1 MGMTECT
8 DVLLVVLIRSNR
20 EVGIIIQ
27 IVLSSKLLDK
37 YFKNPK
43 NLIKHLSNSWS
54 DKMWL
59 QVFNQLKLLHCI
71 YYFVKYKTWSPCVNV
86 KAVHWNN
93 CIQNHPTK
101 QKKKYSGFLKL

>member
-43 NLIKHLSNSWS
+43 NLIKHLSNS
-54 DKMWL
+54 
-59 QVFNQLKLLHCI
+59 
-71 YYFVKYKTWSPCVNV
+71 
-86 KAVHWNN
+86 
-93 CIQNHPTK
+93 
-101 QKKKYSGFLKL
+101 